1 MQVDVERRRVPSQE
15 GRRHAR
21 IPRPRGWHACSTRA
35 LWNSSVFSM
44 IIVSMKGGDRR
55 VKGEEERERSWTA
68 CIWDGG
74 PEVRICQMDAGH
86 HDYWQKVETFM
97 CEGQHAARCPHR

>member
-44 IIVSMKGGDRR
+44 IIVSMKGETGGSKVKRRERDRGRR
-55 VKGEEERERSWTA
+55 VFGME
-68 CIWDGG
+68 D
-74 PEVRICQMDAGH
+74 
-86 HDYWQKVETFM
+86 QK
-97 CEGQHAARCPHR
+97 